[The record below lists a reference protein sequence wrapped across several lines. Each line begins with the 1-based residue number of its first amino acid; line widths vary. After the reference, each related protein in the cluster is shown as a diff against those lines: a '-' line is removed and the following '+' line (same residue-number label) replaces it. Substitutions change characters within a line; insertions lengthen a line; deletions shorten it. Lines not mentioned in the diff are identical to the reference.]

1 MDVDV
6 RDHRY
11 YLNRELSWL
20 QFNRR
25 VLQEAVDANNPLLEK
40 LKFLAITS
48 SNLDEFFMIRVAGLR
63 HQKENGVKKRDIAN
77 MTPEEQL
84 EGISDVCQ
92 KLVARQYRYLK
103 VLLQELESE
112 GLYFIHPDE
121 ASPEQ
126 KRWLEEY
133 FEREIFPVVTP
144 MAVDSSHPF
153 PFLQEPEPCLAAGKK

>member
-1 MDVDV
+1 
-6 RDHRY
+6 
-11 YLNRELSWL
+11 
-20 QFNRR
+20 
-25 VLQEAVDANNPLLEK
+25 
-40 LKFLAITS
+40 
-48 SNLDEFFMIRVAGLR
+48 
-63 HQKENGVKKRDIAN
+63 

-126 KRWLEEY
+126 KKMAGR
-133 FEREIFPVVTP
+133 IFRTRDIPGSDTYGCRLFPSIPVP
-144 MAVDSSHPF
+144 R
-153 PFLQEPEPCLAAGKK
+153 LQEPEPCHAAGKK

>member
-1 MDVDV
+1 
-6 RDHRY
+6 
-11 YLNRELSWL
+11 
-20 QFNRR
+20 
-25 VLQEAVDANNPLLEK
+25 
-40 LKFLAITS
+40 
-48 SNLDEFFMIRVAGLR
+48 
-63 HQKENGVKKRDIAN
+63 

-126 KRWLEEY
+126 KDGWKNISNARY
-133 FEREIFPVVTP
+133 SR
-144 MAVDSSHPF
+144 
-153 PFLQEPEPCLAAGKK
+153 